1 MHLKTK
7 GLLITFAGTLTFA
20 MLISAVAIYAF
31 TSSTET
37 GLKLQ
42 SQMASEMLRMTITHE
57 MDEGSPEHI
66 RPYMRDLAN
75 VPGLKHAHVVPAES
89 VIKQFQL
96 DPKSYDPAETLEKKV
111 FATGKD
117 AQELIDGDTPLFHYA
132 LPYIARANQ
141 NCMKCH
147 EGTDGDVLGVVSI
160 EIDMSKQRHAMMLS
174 VAGMLLLF
182 MLFGA
187 VMSYLLSR
195 LLKPMVGTTK
205 ELRRAV
211 EKAEGGDF
219 SARLSRQSDDEIGEI
234 ADQTNHFMQTLESTF
249 GGISQKI
256 ETLTGTYQ
264 SDERNLL
271 TRTGEVVN
279 NLVGAAHFK
288 QSIENDRDLE
298 EVYGRLVKVL
308 KRQFGFKRFSLYEVV
323 AAKNKMQLISAEG
336 LPEEEELWCD
346 REITVNCDAC
356 RAKRTGQTVSSVD
369 EEDICNSYRGNH
381 VQDSEQLLHTCIPFM
396 LSGSV
401 GGVVQI
407 LFTRKEE
414 KKVSGQISMLR
425 TYLAEAAP
433 VIETKRLMLSLKE
446 QSMRDPMTNLYNRR
460 FLEDYLDTLLASAA
474 RQKAGVGI
482 LMCDVDFFK
491 QVNDTLGHEVGD
503 EVLVTVSKIL
513 TQAIRGSDLA
523 IRFGGEEFVALLVGA
538 DENKAMEVA
547 ERIRKAMEDY
557 TFKTANGPLKKTI
570 SVGVA
575 EFPQDSDAFWE
586 CLKFADVAM
595 YEAKETGRN
604 KVLRFT
610 KDMWK
615 DGESY

>member
-1 MHLKTK
+1 
-7 GLLITFAGTLTFA
+7 
-20 MLISAVAIYAF
+20 
-31 TSSTET
+31 
-37 GLKLQ
+37 
-42 SQMASEMLRMTITHE
+42 
-57 MDEGSPEHI
+57 
-66 RPYMRDLAN
+66 
-75 VPGLKHAHVVPAES
+75 
-89 VIKQFQL
+89 
-96 DPKSYDPAETLEKKV
+96 
-111 FATGKD
+111 
-117 AQELIDGDTPLFHYA
+117 
-132 LPYIARANQ
+132 
-141 NCMKCH
+141 
-147 EGTDGDVLGVVSI
+147 
-160 EIDMSKQRHAMMLS
+160 
-174 VAGMLLLF
+174 
-182 MLFGA
+182 
-187 VMSYLLSR
+187 
-195 LLKPMVGTTK
+195 
-205 ELRRAV
+205 
-211 EKAEGGDF
+211 
-219 SARLSRQSDDEIGEI
+219 
-234 ADQTNHFMQTLESTF
+234 
-249 GGISQKI
+249 
-256 ETLTGTYQ
+256 
-264 SDERNLL
+264 
-271 TRTGEVVN
+271 
-279 NLVGAAHFK
+279 
-288 QSIENDRDLE
+288 
-298 EVYGRLVKVL
+298 
-308 KRQFGFKRFSLYEVV
+308 
-323 AAKNKMQLISAEG
+323 
-336 LPEEEELWCD
+336 
-346 REITVNCDAC
+346 
-356 RAKRTGQTVSSVD
+356 
-369 EEDICNSYRGNH
+369 
-381 VQDSEQLLHTCIPFM
+381 LHTCIPFM